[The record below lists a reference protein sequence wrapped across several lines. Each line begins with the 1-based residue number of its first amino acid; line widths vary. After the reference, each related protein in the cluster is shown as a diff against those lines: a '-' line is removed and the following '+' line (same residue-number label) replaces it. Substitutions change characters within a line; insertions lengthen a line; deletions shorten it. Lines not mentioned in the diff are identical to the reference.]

1 MYVAGFIIPVRESQ
15 KEAYRR
21 WADRSAQLMWE
32 LGCLEIVE
40 SWEDNVP
47 DGQSTDFRRAVD
59 AKPGEKIVFSW
70 QIWPDRAS
78 VDAAEARMRDDHRF
92 DVPGDIPFDS
102 RRLILGGFE
111 PICTMGRNESGSAAD
126 GASSRSATP

>member
-1 MYVAGFIIPVRESQ
+1 MYVAGFIIPVSEGQ
-15 KEAYRR
+15 KAAYRR
-21 WADRSAQLMWE
+21 WAEKSAQLLRE

-78 VDAAEARMRDDHRF
+78 VDTAEAQMRDDDRF

-111 PICTMGRNESGSAAD
+111 PICTMGRKETGSAAA
-126 GASSRSATP
+126 GESSSSATP